1 MHPELETLEVKTA
14 ALRQSNAAARES
26 RRKRKRVIGGAVMAL
41 GALTLGIAVTAI
53 VGDRQFGYPLLAAG
67 TSNFVIGALLWST
80 HSSKR
85 AL

>member
-26 RRKRKRVIGGAVMAL
+26 RRKRKRVIGAAVMAL
-41 GALTLGIAVTAI
+41 GTLTLGIAVTAI
-53 VGDRQFGYPLLAAG
+53 LGHRQFGYPLLAAG
-67 TSNFVIGALLWST
+67 TSNLVIGALLWST
-80 HSSKR
+80 HSSER